1 MNNGTGLK
9 LDIYSDFV
17 LIFPQII
24 FEIGQAVTEMNTLKR
39 SSACHQER
47 ASRLKIAKTVKSLR
61 NFDSIVFGI
70 GKQRQTK
77 FFSTQLHP
85 QKSAGPYL
93 FILFI

>member
-1 MNNGTGLK
+1 MVNNGTGLK

-24 FEIGQAVTEMNTLKR
+24 FEIGQAVKEMDTSKNPLLVNK
-39 SSACHQER
+39 ER
-47 ASRLKIAKTVKSLR
+47 ASRLKIQKTVKSLR

-77 FFSTQLHP
+77 FFSTRLHP
-85 QKSAGPYL
+85 KSPLGLISLL
-93 FILFI
+93 F